1 MKSENLIDLKSKFK
15 RLEELKVMLTKKL
28 NEFETENKV
37 LIESISEYENSCSE
51 VKDLIKVEAIEEY
64 ESSGEKKLLGG
75 IGIRVSTK
83 LFYDEV
89 NAILWAKENMPVA
102 IIESVDKKQFE
113 TFAKE
118 NDLDFVKKEES
129 VSVTFPKEIKI

>member
-1 MKSENLIDLKSKFK
+1 MKSENIRNLKSNQIH
-15 RLEELKVMLTKKL
+15 LEKLRETYQKELDSFTTKNAALIASIEVVSSKQEEIKQEVRIEAVE
-28 NEFETENKV
+28 EFEE
-37 LIESISEYENSCSE
+37 
-51 VKDLIKVEAIEEY
+51 
-64 ESSGEKKLLGG
+64 SGEKKLLGG

-89 NAILWAKENMPVA
+89 NAILWAKENMPIA

-118 NDLDFVKKEES
+118 NHLDFVKKEES